1 MLIPWCSTTQTT
13 FKPARSWKLSSRPSL
28 GRRTTGPSPRPLGI
42 VLVGL
47 RPAEIH
53 HQAVTQVLSDVP
65 VISLDHRLACLL
77 IGMHQGT
84 KLYRVEALGQ
94 RSGPDQIAE
103 QDSELS
109 PLQAGD

>member
-1 MLIPWCSTTQTT
+1 
-13 FKPARSWKLSSRPSL
+13 
-28 GRRTTGPSPRPLGI
+28 
-42 VLVGL
+42 
-47 RPAEIH
+47 
-53 HQAVTQVLSDVP
+53 VLSDVP